1 MKTRLQ
7 FNLNVAYS
15 IIDGLETNPYA
26 QPLIERIT
34 DSLLSAFLHNQKF
47 VRLRLSEEEVEFI
60 DDALVM
66 EMDATVQD
74 PLVTDLHELHTRIL
88 AMESEQILSAGI
100 VENKDLTTVIPCGS
114 IGASR

>member
-26 QPLIERIT
+26 QQLIERIT

-47 VRLRLSEEEVEFI
+47 VRLRLSAEEVELI

-66 EMDATVQD
+66 EADATAQE
-74 PLVTDLHELHTRIL
+74 PLATDLHELHTRIL
-88 AMESEQILSAGI
+88 AMESEQILSAGV
-100 VENKDLTTVIPCGS
+100 VETKDLTTVIPCGS
-114 IGASR
+114 METYR